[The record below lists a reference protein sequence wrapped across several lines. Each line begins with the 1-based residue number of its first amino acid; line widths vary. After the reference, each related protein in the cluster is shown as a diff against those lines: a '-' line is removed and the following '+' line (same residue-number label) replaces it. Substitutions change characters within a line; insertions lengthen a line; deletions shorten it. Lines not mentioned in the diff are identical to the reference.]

1 MLVTAAGEFTI
12 RSLGERIP
20 GSAQTE
26 PGAVCA
32 LLGAG
37 CQIDPL
43 GDYQSGDGVRYREL
57 YHRTPPVRRMPD
69 VIIGMEN
76 AINLTLRNFKAA
88 LPLQRSGG
96 V

>member
-1 MLVTAAGEFTI
+1 MLPLFRKHKIVAIYYFT
-12 RSLGERIP
+12 RYL
-20 GSAQTE
+20 
-26 PGAVCA
+26 AVNT
-32 LLGAG
+32 
-37 CQIDPL
+37 L